1 MISFNSPNISQQSNT
16 GILINQPI
24 TARAVGRLREMNMKA
39 TPRNLSVV
47 SPVIYRISVV
57 GFLDVNLSE
66 RLGG

>member
-16 GILINQPI
+16 GILINQHI